1 MPTQK
6 SIANKNRKFVSL
18 TNKDWSFYV
27 FYMKG
32 LKILKSGPWSEPIAT
47 SLRND
52 LLVNG
57 ICAWIKRLNEDKQ

>member
-27 FYMKG
+27 FY
-32 LKILKSGPWSEPIAT
+32 LKDIKTLKSGPWSEPIAT

-57 ICAWIKRLNEDKQ
+57 ICAWIKRLDEDK